1 MAFPC
6 NTFGGF
12 PSKLWYIYNC
22 CKPSFHTPSS
32 SSSVCTC
39 STCPRV
45 CGQHR
50 LQEALLL
57 RVCSIKSP
65 GKRGNGLSASSY
77 PQEFHRASG
86 LGTQSI
92 SWWETEWRLLER
104 PFSFKLIEDI
114 FSGKGTGA
122 SPWLGFS
129 LGNCKAKVQV
139 SGLPDSS
146 PASP

>member
-1 MAFPC
+1 MIL
-6 NTFGGF
+6 GGF
-12 PSKLWYIYNC
+12 PQSFGISITAVSHHSTHPPLHLQSAHVVLAQGFVVSTDCKRPC
-22 CKPSFHTPSS
+22 CWGFAVSS
-32 SSSVCTC
+32 LPANV
-39 STCPRV
+39 
-45 CGQHR
+45 GM
-50 LQEALLL
+50 
-57 RVCSIKSP
+57 
-65 GKRGNGLSASSY
+65 ASLPPVI
-77 PQEFHRASG
+77 PQEFHRVSG

-129 LGNCKAKVQV
+129 LGIYKAKVQV